1 MLGKINVAYFWQTEG
16 GEGFLFNKNNP
27 LTGQCTAPN
36 P

>member
-1 MLGKINVAYFWQTEG
+1 MWPIFGRQK

-27 LTGQCTAPN
+27 LTRQCTAPN